1 MLQSLTEQKRALGI
15 FGSEYELPDNLT
27 VTAHQWSLL
36 EKTLT
41 VLAPFEE
48 LTRKM
53 SSGDALASDV
63 IPAVTVLM
71 RLLTNETDEDHGI
84 KTMKGTLAAAVK
96 RRLSDGEKN
105 SMYCI
110 ADKQE
115 DLGEPPVRK
124 LRKVQ
129 ASSSLDSL
137 FDEIAGE
144 RESTSPGLAPVGA
157 AIQLETYLGETT
169 TAREENPLQY
179 WGAHRVRFPILAQ
192 MSKRYL
198 SAPCS
203 SVDSE
208 RLFSSLSHI
217 VDEKR
222 NRLTAENAEKLLF
235 IKKNLD
241 NFALRFFGNM
251 CGSAMF
257 KALLLNV

>member
-1 MLQSLTEQKRALGI
+1 M
-15 FGSEYELPDNLT
+15 
-27 VTAHQWSLL
+27 
-36 EKTLT
+36 
-41 VLAPFEE
+41 
-48 LTRKM
+48 
-53 SSGDALASDV
+53 
-63 IPAVTVLM
+63 LM

-84 KTMKGTLAAAVK
+84 KAMKKTLAAAVK
-96 RRLSDGEKN
+96 RRLSDGETN
-105 SMYCI
+105 PMYCI
-110 ADKQE
+110 ATLLDPRYKDRFFSNSDTATEAKEMLMLELQRMSTGEADKQE

-124 LRKVQ
+124 LPKVQ

-208 RLFSSLSHI
+208 RLFSSVSHV

-235 IKKNLD
+235 IKKNLP
-241 NFALRFFGNM
+241 LTYT
-251 CGSAMF
+251 
-257 KALLLNV
+257 K